1 MGRTGLAGRRIAKDA
16 QPRGGA
22 LQANLKGVAYVH
34 SI

>member
-1 MGRTGLAGRRIAKDA
+1 MGRPALAVRRIAEDA
-16 QPRGGA
+16 QPRGGS